1 MTSARARY
9 IITVFSREGGRSM
22 RQDGALWVII
32 YVARGARQAENI
44 EALLTAE
51 GFLVR
56 RKGVGGDSQPDQTFE
71 LMVLRSEAVEAQKFL
86 IDNNL

>member
-1 MTSARARY
+1 
-9 IITVFSREGGRSM
+9 M

-56 RKGVGGDSQPDQTFE
+56 RKGVGVGGDSQPDQTFE

>member
-1 MTSARARY
+1 
-9 IITVFSREGGRSM
+9 M

-56 RKGVGGDSQPDQTFE
+56 RKSVGGGDSQPDQTFE